1 MDARVLVSHGIG
13 GLQVKALAV
22 VDINIKV
29 AHSACL
35 RPLRRGDARWR
46 LRLQLSLAKDLN
58 ATVVV
63 GRAASLAEASNRRVT
78 SSVAGWDDWRSEP
91 AFLLNPAPAAHGR
104 CAASVECA

>member
-1 MDARVLVSHGIG
+1 MASRSCSIACL
-13 GLQVKALAV
+13 

-35 RPLRRGDARWR
+35 RLLRRGGARWR
-46 LRLQLSLAKDLN
+46 LRLRLYLAKDLN
-58 ATVVV
+58 NTAAV
-63 GRAASLAEASNRRVT
+63 GRAASLAEAANRRVT

-104 CAASVECA
+104 CAGSVECA